1 MKAAIFEWAAV
12 LHYSKSTQWAL
23 AIGASI
29 TAGLWLASW
38 LIVTDLVSS
47 PGNPMEQILASALAK
62 TYWVPALLGF
72 LATLRVAFECF
83 QRDRR
88 RLLRLI

>member
-1 MKAAIFEWAAV
+1 MKDAISEWAAV
-12 LHYSKSTQWAL
+12 LHYSKSTQWVL

-29 TAGLWLASW
+29 TTGLWLASW

-47 PGNPMEQILASALAK
+47 PRNPMAQILASVLAEI
-62 TYWVPALLGF
+62 YWVPALFAF
-72 LATLRVAFECF
+72 LATLRIAFKCF

-88 RLLRLI
+88 RLLN